1 MRRRATFGSSRMTA
15 KSKTICIVLVS
26 TVLLDQVSKL
36 IVDRT
41 FPLYTSIPV
50 IENFFNLT
58 YIRNKGAAFGMLANS
73 HDTFRLAFLVLFSLV
88 AIGFLITVLRRLP
101 ESERALTVAL
111 SLILGG
117 AIGNLIDRFLYGEV
131 IDFLDFYWSNFHWPA
146 FNLADS
152 FITIGVT
159 ITLYRLLTTKDEDPF
174 APRKRVPT

>member
-1 MRRRATFGSSRMTA
+1 MTA
-15 KSKTICIVLVS
+15 KSQRICIVLAATIV
-26 TVLLDQVSKL
+26 LDQASKL

-41 FPLYTSIPV
+41 LPLYISIPI

-73 HDTFRLAFLVLFSLV
+73 HDIFRLAFLIVFSLL
-88 AIGFLITVLRRLP
+88 AIVFLITVLRRLP
-101 ESERALTVAL
+101 ESERALTGAL
-111 SLILGG
+111 TLILGG

-174 APRKRVPT
+174 APRKRATT